1 MQQVKEEETYS
12 VINFGG
18 ETVRIPKDD
27 DRALRRFCCGSTDV
41 SKIMGTSSYAGPY
54 DLYHSKLNDEIVD
67 VSPQMKMGLL
77 MEPVFR
83 QLAQES
89 LEYLGLDPSDEV
101 IEGETFF
108 ESGFMYSSRSTP
120 DALLKNNKAVCF
132 EFKRHRYEMLDDYG
146 DYLTNEVPPMEYD
159 QVQWHMHHSGC
170 EVCFV
175 GVFFKGSDEMRWWRV
190 ERDEKRIK
198 EIDYAAMTFFV
209 NNLQAKV
216 CPPVDATEGCL
227 KRLKKLEQRDSTK
240 RTFEGEEWQWAVEHD
255 ALKKSINELKK
266 KKDEVEAK
274 LRESMGEM
282 QMLYVEEGKSKV
294 TCKAPKNSN
303 SRRFLVTIAD

>member
-12 VINFGG
+12 VINFDG
-18 ETVRIPKDD
+18 ETVQIPKDD

-54 DLYHSKLNDEIVD
+54 DLYHSKLNDEVVE
-67 VSPQMKMGLL
+67 VSAQMKMGLL
-77 MEPVFR
+77 MEPIFR

-89 LEYLGLDPSDEV
+89 LEYLGLDPDDEV
-101 IEGETFF
+101 IDGETYLQ
-108 ESGFMYSSRSTP
+108 SGFMYSSRSTP
-120 DALLKNNKAVCF
+120 DALLKNNKKVCF
-132 EFKRHRYEMLDDYG
+132 EFKRHRYEMLEDYG
-146 DYLTNEVPPMEYD
+146 DQLTNEVPPMEYD

-198 EIDYAAMTFFV
+198 EIDEAAFQFFV
-209 NNLQAKV
+209 SNLQGKV

-227 KRLKKLEQRDSTK
+227 KRLKKLEQRDSSK
-240 RTFEGEEWQWAVEHD
+240 RTFEGEEWRWAVEHD

-274 LRESMGEM
+274 LRESIGEM

-303 SRRFLVTIAD
+303 SRRLLVTIAD